1 MRSAL
6 RTVPAT
12 AHRPAGPLAVLL
24 ALLLALVLVP
34 VDVAPAGPGGPAPGP
49 TAAGAGPRPADTGHR
64 ADAPSDSGC
73 PAQARTRYGGPAEHL
88 HPHPQAPDHKA
99 TPARRTTGAPR
110 LAAPAP
116 ARSAY
121 LPVSP
126 GRSAHDRGRAP
137 PAPTST

>member
-12 AHRPAGPLAVLL
+12 AHRFAGPLSVLLAVLL
-24 ALLLALVLVP
+24 ALARADAVP
-34 VDVAPAGPGGPAPGP
+34 MGPNGPVPAP
-49 TAAGAGPRPADTGHR
+49 TAAGAGPRPPDTGHR
-64 ADAPSDSGC
+64 ADAPSDSGF
-73 PAQARTRYGGPAEHL
+73 PAQARTRYGGLAE
-88 HPHPQAPDHKA
+88 HPHPHLQAPDHKA
-99 TPARRTTGAPR
+99 TPAQRTAAVPR
-110 LAAPAP
+110 LAARTPV
-116 ARSAY
+116 RSAC